1 MSDAFDGAGKGF
13 QDPSLKAA
21 LVMIVLVV
29 VVLVGA
35 LLFAS
40 GALKD
45 RGGLDTQLNPPGL
58 LSNPPAS

>member
-13 QDPSLKAA
+13 QDPSFKAA
-21 LVMIVLVV
+21 LIMILLVG

-40 GALKD
+40 GALRD
-45 RGGLDTQLNPPGL
+45 RGGLDTQINPPGL
-58 LSNPPAS
+58 LSNPPSS